1 MGGIDTKR
9 WLLGGLAAGV
19 LIWLIEGVASMLYM
33 GDMKTALEPHGLS
46 MEMTAGAFATTVVVS
61 LLAGLT
67 IVFIYAMARARLGPG
82 PRTAVVAGV
91 VFFLGSTLISILG
104 WSMLGLFPSG
114 MLVTWA
120 VVGLVEAV
128 VAALLGGYVYREKA
142 AGVTP

>member
-19 LIWLIEGVASMLYM
+19 LIWLIEGLASMLYM
-33 GDMKTALEPHGLS
+33 EDMRAAMEPHGLS
-46 MEMTAGAFATTVVVS
+46 MEMSASAFATSVIVS

-91 VFFLGSTLISILG
+91 AFFLGSTLIAILG
-104 WSMLGLFPSG
+104 WGMLGLFPG
-114 MLVTWA
+114 RMLVTWA

-128 VAALLGGYVYREKA
+128 LAALLGGYIYKEKA
-142 AGVTP
+142 AA

>member
-19 LIWLIEGVASMLYM
+19 LIWLIEGLASMLYM
-33 GDMKTALEPHGLS
+33 DDMKAAMEPHGLS
-46 MEMTAGAFATTVVVS
+46 MEMTAGAFAIASIVS

-91 VFFLGSTLISILG
+91 AFFLGSTLVSILG
-104 WSMLGLFPSG
+104 WSMLGLFPAR

-120 VVGLVEAV
+120 VVGLVEV
-128 VAALLGGYVYREKA
+128 VLAALLGGYIYKEKPA
-142 AGVTP
+142 AA

>member
-19 LIWLIEGVASMLYM
+19 LIWLIEGLASMLYM
-33 GDMKTALEPHGLS
+33 EDMKAAMEPHGLS
-46 MEMTAGAFATTVVVS
+46 MEMSAGAFAIASIVS

-91 VFFLGSTLISILG
+91 AFFLGSTLVSILG
-104 WSMLGLFPSG
+104 WSMLGLFPAR

-120 VVGLVEAV
+120 VVGLVEV
-128 VAALLGGYVYREKA
+128 VLAALLGGYIYKEKPA
-142 AGVTP
+142 AA

>member
-19 LIWLIEGVASMLYM
+19 LIWLIEGLASMLYM
-33 GDMKTALEPHGLS
+33 EDMKAAMEPHGLS
-46 MEMTAGAFATTVVVS
+46 MDMSAGAFVIASIVS

-91 VFFLGSTLISILG
+91 AFFLGSTLVSILG
-104 WSMLGLFPSG
+104 WSMLGLFPAR

-120 VVGLVEAV
+120 VVGLVEV
-128 VAALLGGYVYREKA
+128 VLAALLGGYVYKEKA
-142 AGVTP
+142 LAA

>member
-19 LIWLIEGVASMLYM
+19 FIWVVEGVASMLYM
-33 GDMKTALEPHGLS
+33 ADMTAALQAHGLS
-46 MEMTAGAFATTVVVS
+46 MEMSAAAVVTSVVMS
-61 LLAGLT
+61 LLAGLV

-91 VFFLGSTLISILG
+91 AFFLGSTLLSLLG
-104 WSMLGLFPSG
+104 WGMLGLFPAR

-120 VVGLVEAV
+120 VVGLVEV
-128 VAALLGGYVYREKA
+128 VLAALLGGYIYKEKPA
-142 AGVTP
+142 AA

>member
-19 LIWLIEGVASMLYM
+19 FIWVVEGVASMLYM
-33 GDMKTALEPHGLS
+33 EDMKAAMEPHGLS
-46 MEMTAGAFATTVVVS
+46 MEMSAGAFAIASIVS

-91 VFFLGSTLISILG
+91 AFFLGSTLVSILG
-104 WSMLGLFPSG
+104 WSMLGLFPAR

-120 VVGLVEAV
+120 VVGLVEV
-128 VAALLGGYVYREKA
+128 VLAALLGGYIYKEKPA
-142 AGVTP
+142 AA

>member
-19 LIWLIEGVASMLYM
+19 LIWVVELVASMLYM
-33 GDMKTALEPHGLS
+33 EDMKAALESHSLS
-46 MEMTAGAFATTVVVS
+46 MQMSAVAVVTSVVMS

-91 VFFLGSTLISILG
+91 AFFLGSTLLSIVG
-104 WSMLGLFPSG
+104 WGMLGLYPAG
-114 MLVTWA
+114 TLVAWA

-128 VAALLGGYVYREKA
+128 LAALLGGYVYREKPA
-142 AGVTP
+142 AA

>member
-19 LIWLIEGVASMLYM
+19 LIWLIEGLASMLYM
-33 GDMKTALEPHGLS
+33 EDMKAAMEPHGLS
-46 MEMTAGAFATTVVVS
+46 MEMSAGAFAIASIVS

-91 VFFLGSTLISILG
+91 AFFLGSTLVSILG
-104 WSMLGLFPSG
+104 WSMLGLFPAR

-120 VVGLVEAV
+120 VVGLVEV
-128 VAALLGGYVYREKA
+128 VLAALLGGYIYRE
-142 AGVTP
+142 

>member
-19 LIWLIEGVASMLYM
+19 LIWLIEGLASMLYM
-33 GDMKTALEPHGLS
+33 EDMKAAMEPHGLS
-46 MEMTAGAFATTVVVS
+46 MEMTAGAFAIASIVS

-91 VFFLGSTLISILG
+91 AFFLGSTLVSILG
-104 WSMLGLFPSG
+104 WSMLGLFPAR

-120 VVGLVEAV
+120 VVGLVEV
-128 VAALLGGYVYREKA
+128 VLAALLGGYIYKEKPPA
-142 AGVTP
+142 SA

>member
-19 LIWLIEGVASMLYM
+19 LIWLIEGLASMLYM
-33 GDMKTALEPHGLS
+33 EDMKAAMEPHGLS
-46 MEMTAGAFATTVVVS
+46 MEMTAGAFAIASIVS

-91 VFFLGSTLISILG
+91 AFFLGSTLVSILG
-104 WSMLGLFPSG
+104 WSMLGLFPAR

-120 VVGLVEAV
+120 VVGLVEV
-128 VAALLGGYVYREKA
+128 VLAALLGGYIYKEKPA
-142 AGVTP
+142 ASA

>member
-19 LIWLIEGVASMLYM
+19 LIWLVEGLASMLYM
-33 GDMKTALEPHGLS
+33 EDMTAALDAHGLS
-46 MEMTAGAFATTVVVS
+46 MEMSAGAVAASVLMS

-91 VFFLGSTLISILG
+91 VFFVGCTLLSILG
-104 WSMLGLFPSG
+104 WGMLGLYPVR
-114 MLVTWA
+114 MLATWA
-120 VVGLVEAV
+120 AIGLVEAV
-128 VAALLGGYVYREKA
+128 LAALLGGYVYREKPVA
-142 AGVTP
+142 

>member
-19 LIWLIEGVASMLYM
+19 LIWLVEGLASLIYM
-33 GDMKTALEPHGLS
+33 ADMKTALEAHGLA
-46 MEMTAGAFATTVVVS
+46 MEMSVGAVVTSVVMS

-91 VFFLGSTLISILG
+91 AFFLGSTLISIVG
-104 WSMLGLFPSG
+104 WGMLGLYPAG
-114 MLVTWA
+114 MLVAWA

-128 VAALLGGYVYREKA
+128 LAALLGGYVYREKPA
-142 AGVTP
+142 AA

>member
-19 LIWLIEGVASMLYM
+19 LIWLIEGVASMLYAA
-33 GDMKTALEPHGLS
+33 DMQAA
-46 MEMTAGAFATTVVVS
+46 MTAHNLSVEMSAGALVTSILMSVLT
-61 LLAGLT
+61 GLV

-91 VFFLGSTLISILG
+91 AFYLGSTLLCLLG
-104 WSMLGLFPSG
+104 WGMLGLYPAR

-120 VVGLVEAV
+120 VMGLVEV
-128 VAALLGGYVYREKA
+128 VLAALLGGFVYREKT
-142 AGVTP
+142 AG

>member
-19 LIWLIEGVASMLYM
+19 FIWLVEGLASMLYM
-33 GDMKTALEPHGLS
+33 DDMKAALDAHSLS
-46 MEMTAGAFATTVVVS
+46 MEMSPGAVVATVIVS

-91 VFFLGSTLISILG
+91 AFFLGSTLLSIIG
-104 WSMLGLFPSG
+104 WGMLGLFPAR

-120 VVGLVEAV
+120 VVGLVEV
-128 VAALLGGYVYREKA
+128 VLAALLGGYVYKEKA
-142 AGVTP
+142 AA

>member
-19 LIWLIEGVASMLYM
+19 LIWLIEGLASMLYM
-33 GDMKTALEPHGLS
+33 EDMKAAMEPHGLS
-46 MEMTAGAFATTVVVS
+46 MEMTAGAFAIASIVS

-91 VFFLGSTLISILG
+91 AFFLGSTLVSILG
-104 WSMLGLFPSG
+104 WSMLGLFPAR

-120 VVGLVEAV
+120 VVGLVEV
-128 VAALLGGYVYREKA
+128 VLAALLGGYIYKEKPA
-142 AGVTP
+142 AA